1 MRPEAQLQG
10 VGQKI
15 KTADVFLKLGSST
28 SVYEKWPTYLA
39 TTKNTI
45 LGKKISEYDI
55 VQHTKISTEKCF
67 FFAYN
72 KLGIWN
78 RNKETD

>member
-39 TTKNTI
+39 TGKTPS

-55 VQHTKISTEKCF
+55 VQHTQITTGKCF

-78 RNKETD
+78 RNKQTD